1 MSNTIVRSDAPV
13 TLVGG
18 GNVGPGDLSSALRLA
33 PTLVAADSG
42 AGAALREGHVPQVV
56 IGDFDSLTSE
66 DKERIPP
73 GRLFPIDDQ
82 DTTDFDKALERISA
96 PLVLGVGFL
105 GARVDHQLA
114 AFSSLMRY
122 RQQSCILIGPEEIV
136 IHMPPRIAFPVD
148 AGEVVSLFPLAR
160 VTGRSSGL
168 QWPIDGLVLEPG
180 RRVGTSNRALGGP
193 VTIDTDGP
201 GLLGIFPRHRLEA
214 VAQALRSPRD
224 VAPR

>member
-1 MSNTIVRSDAPV
+1 MSDTIVRSDTPV

-18 GNVGPGDLSSALRLA
+18 GNVGPGDLTLALQLA

-56 IGDFDSLTSE
+56 IGDFDSLTPE
-66 DKERIPP
+66 DKQRIPS
-73 GRLFPIDDQ
+73 GRLFPINDQ
-82 DTTDFDKALERISA
+82 DTTDFDKALERIDA

-122 RQQSCILIGPEEIV
+122 RGRPCILIGPDEIV
-136 IHMPPRIAFPVD
+136 FHMPQRIAFPID
-148 AGEVVSLFPLAR
+148 AGAVVSLFPLAR
-160 VTGRSSGL
+160 VTGRSTGL

-180 RRVGTSNRALGGP
+180 LRVGTSNRALGGT
-193 VTIDTDGP
+193 VTIEADGP
-201 GLLGIFPRHRLEA
+201 GLLGIVPRDRLEA
-214 VAQALRSPRD
+214 VAKVLRSR
-224 VAPR
+224 AGAARR